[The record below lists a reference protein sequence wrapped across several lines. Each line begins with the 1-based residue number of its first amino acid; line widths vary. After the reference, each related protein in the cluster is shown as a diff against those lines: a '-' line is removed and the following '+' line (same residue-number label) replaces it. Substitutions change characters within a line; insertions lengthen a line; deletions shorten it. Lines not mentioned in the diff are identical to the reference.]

1 MATKK
6 ETQKKTTA
14 KKTTTKKST
23 AKKNS
28 AVKLTFKPIASGAK
42 EINLLLKTKKMEEK
56 DGRTVQV
63 TAPLIEGLPTV
74 LTVQKDE
81 VIEVTK
87 KQCDQL
93 EELGF
98 VETEKEYK
106 ERMDFVDN
114 LQNQHPDKLS
124 FDQLSGI
131 NNGQL
136 TARDSQYKVY
146 MDRLVRL

>member
-14 KKTTTKKST
+14 KKTTAK
-23 AKKNS
+23 KKNS

-56 DGRTVQV
+56 DGRTVQI
-63 TAPLIEGLPTV
+63 TAPLIDGLPTI
-74 LTVQKDE
+74 LTVAKDE

-87 KQCDQL
+87 KQCEQL

-98 VETEKEYK
+98 VETEKEYQ

-124 FDQLSGI
+124 FEELSGI
-131 NNGQL
+131 SNGQL
-136 TARDSQYKVY
+136 TARDSQFKVY
-146 MDRLVRL
+146 MDRLIRL